1 MGRRGYNLAPIS
13 IFDQHCLHFL
23 KILNIQETYI
33 GKISQI
39 ETEFSNHAYN
49 QYRILYVVLNSGP

>member
-1 MGRRGYNLAPIS
+1 MGERGCNLAQIS
-13 IFDQHCLHFL
+13 ILDQDCSHFL

-33 GKISQI
+33 SKISQI